1 MTDHARDLLSHF
13 QQLGIPEDASAWLLD
28 MWHVIQVFDDIAD
41 GDPVSRRDLDLTIWK
56 ALIAMPANTFY
67 RRFAMELQPVVAT
80 AFFKWKASDDAERG
94 GRADARSFVWRS
106 AYYDLVLLVIL
117 LCHGPVAAIEKAES
131 VMALYGEDYAKY
143 REEFS
148 NA

>member
-1 MTDHARDLLSHF
+1 MTDHARELATHF
-13 QQLGIPEDASAWLLD
+13 QQLGLPEDASMWLLD
-28 MWHVIQVFDDIAD
+28 MWHVIQTFDDIAD
-41 GDPVSRRDLDLTIWK
+41 GDPVTRRDLDLTIWK
-56 ALIAMPANTFY
+56 ALIAMPTNTFY
-67 RRFAMELQPVVAT
+67 RRFAAELQPVVAT